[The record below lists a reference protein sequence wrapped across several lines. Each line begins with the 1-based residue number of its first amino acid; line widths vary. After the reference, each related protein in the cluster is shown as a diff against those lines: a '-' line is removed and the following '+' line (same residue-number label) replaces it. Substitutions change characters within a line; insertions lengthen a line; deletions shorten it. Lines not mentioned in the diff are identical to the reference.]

1 VTDDLVVTP
10 MSSFNAISHLNSSN
24 VSQSYLDEQVVSIGQ
39 KEVRHCLRSQLV
51 FSFNPIS
58 KFHLHTLLKCFVCL

>member
-1 VTDDLVVTP
+1 

-39 KEVRHCLRSQLV
+39 KEGFCILKAW
-51 FSFNPIS
+51 FNSMSSCAALTIGLDQFLTIIKEEKWHHFP
-58 KFHLHTLLKCFVCL
+58 K